1 MGGCWVWGGG
11 FVGVGRLD
19 RCVYMY
25 VNYVDVY
32 YVDSC
37 MRIAYYGV
45 IITTAITTI
54 TTAILC

>member
-1 MGGCWVWGGG
+1 M
-11 FVGVGRLD
+11 GVGRLD